1 VGCDACG
8 FRFYNPRLE
17 PDEEARLYA
26 DYRSPEYWQMRH
38 DSEPWYTVKLNT
50 SLGSPASY
58 EARRTQLQS
67 ILGRQIKCDQIR
79 RVLDYGGDR
88 GDLVRGLV
96 SGAEAFVYD
105 ISGVPPVDG
114 VKAVTN
120 PAECAPD
127 LIVNSNVLEHV
138 GFPQQL
144 VKQMLQVAPVG
155 GMIFLEVP
163 VENPFGFGRLARRTT
178 QIGLVG
184 LLRPRLA
191 PQVVRPA
198 TLYMMHE
205 HVNYFTEESLSKL
218 MQTAS
223 CTVMAAG
230 RSGDMAWCLGRVS

>member
-1 VGCDACG
+1 MGCDACG
-8 FRFYNPRLE
+8 FRFHNPRLE
-17 PDEEARLYA
+17 PDEEARLYS
-26 DYRSPEYWQMRH
+26 DYRSPEYLQMRH
-38 DSEPWYTVKLNT
+38 DSEPWYTVNLNT
-50 SLGSPASY
+50 SKGSQASY
-58 EARRTQLQS
+58 ETRRAKLQS

-79 RVLDYGGDR
+79 RVLDYGGAR

-96 SGAEAFVYD
+96 PGAEAFVYD

-127 LIVNSNVLEHV
+127 LIVNTNVLEHV
-138 GFPQQL
+138 GFPQRL
-144 VKQMLQVAPVG
+144 LKHMLQLAPAG

-163 VENPFGFGRLARRTT
+163 VEDPLGFKQLAKRAT
-178 QIGLVG
+178 QIALVG

-205 HVNYFTEESLSKL
+205 HVNYFTQASLSKL
-218 MQTAS
+218 MQAAS
-223 CTVMAAG
+223 CSVIATG
-230 RSGDMAWCLGRVS
+230 RNGRMAWCLGRVS